1 MTARTLTI
9 GKTTADFEDFGDEI
23 VIIDSASG
31 AFYSLKGRAIALWRA
46 CVQGL
51 ELAHLEHALQEL
63 ESAEQQNIRAMLAD
77 LTAASILVE
86 QAPGT
91 AGTALEWEGFAAAKF
106 ERNDNFNDLI
116 RLDPIH
122 DVSDQ
127 GWPNR

>member
-1 MTARTLTI
+1 MTAKTLTI
-9 GKTTADFEDFGDEI
+9 AKTTADFEDFGDEI

-31 AFYSLKGRAIALWRA
+31 AFYSLKGRAIPLWRA
-46 CVQGL
+46 CAQGL
-51 ELAHLEHALQEL
+51 DLAHLERSLQEL
-63 ESAEQQNIRAMLAD
+63 GSTEQEHIRAMLAE

-91 AGTALEWEGFAAAKF
+91 AGTALEWEGFDATKF
-106 ERNDNFNDLI
+106 EKNDNFDDLI

>member
-1 MTARTLTI
+1 MTAHTLTI
-9 GKTTADFEDFGDEI
+9 AKTTADFEDFGDEV

-31 AFYSLKGRAIALWRA
+31 AFYSLKGRAIPLWRA
-46 CVQGL
+46 CAQGL
-51 ELAHLEHALQEL
+51 DLAHLERSLQKL
-63 ESAEQQNIRAMLAD
+63 DSDEQQNIRTMLTE

-86 QAPGT
+86 QAPGA
-91 AGTALEWEGFAAAKF
+91 AGTALEWEGFAATKF
-106 ERNDNFNDLI
+106 EKNDNFDDLI